1 MIITEEKNKR
11 VVRSHDFK
19 EVNCTI
25 DAEDMRYVASLLRNN
40 YSNTRLAV
48 VREISANALDA
59 NAEANS
65 DKKIQIKLPTSMNPT
80 FSVRDFGGGLSQE
93 DVFGLYSKYGKST
106 KRTSNNYIGAF
117 GIGKFAPLSYGENFT
132 CVSYHGGK
140 KTSYNIFVDESDD
153 TKIVQLH
160 EEPSNEPTGLS
171 IEVAVADGDTN
182 EFREITQNF
191 FRFFP
196 QNDMPEFI
204 GVEDDFIKNEEK
216 ILESNNDEWFIVKR
230 EQNYYTRHSAHVL
243 MGRVAYPLDRHS
255 INTENFIKDDN
266 KRAIVDNL
274 LSMDG
279 FYLRVPLGSVK
290 LHHSREALEYNKSTQ
305 KKIVASLLRSVDE
318 IQKIAKEK
326 LADSD
331 DLWDAKRNYAKI
343 VNAMPHQMSKVFE
356 NSFEWKGIKINSPD
370 FYRDYQLQDTLIIT
384 HSIKNKDS
392 DARNGFKISS
402 QKTGRAICQDNCL
415 FVIQDLESS
424 HGNNLRVRTL
434 MNEDETL
441 KSVYIIH
448 AKTPSAQSELDNE
461 WQIGLIDKKH
471 IRYTS
476 NVEKEKPQRSGV
488 RKANGSRANIPLF
501 VMTDD
506 RHVYRNADYW
516 KNASDDIQSVED
528 DVSNVEGSWEGKLVY
543 VPIKNYKIDDNEM
556 TELGAMKNRI
566 SRIHAESKEDSDEKK
581 LKLFGVRAGDVKK
594 LDDSVWI
601 SFSNFFEEYCKRVI
615 NKNMD
620 EAINCYTSVQI
631 SKDKN
636 SSKLLDYRNT
646 IGRLFDN
653 THFKPKV
660 AKHHKI
666 ATAKNLYNE
675 LYDQNGQN
683 GMVRDKILF
692 LKHKNPDWLKENLAE
707 IVSCEEFIVMF
718 EEICENYPMLPVYA
732 SEIGSWT
739 DLKENNAMKAI
750 NHYISLC
757 DKCGG

>member
-1 MIITEEKNKR
+1 MIITEEKNKK
-11 VVRSHDFK
+11 VIRSHDFE
-19 EVNCTI
+19 EVKCTI

-59 NAEANS
+59 TAEANS
-65 DKKIQIKLPTSMNPT
+65 DKKIQIKLPSNMNPT

-132 CVSYHGGK
+132 CVSYNGGK
-140 KTSYNIFVDESDD
+140 KASYNIFVDESDD
-153 TKIVQLH
+153 TKIVKLH
-160 EEPSNEPTGLS
+160 EEPSDEPTGLS
-171 IEVAVADGDTN
+171 IEVAVSDGDIKD
-182 EFREITQNF
+182 FKEIAQKF

-216 ILESNNDEWFIVKR
+216 VLESNNDEWFIIKR
-230 EQNYYTRHSAHVL
+230 ESDNYYSTSGAKIL
-243 MGRVAYPLDRHS
+243 MGRVSYPLDFDA
-255 INTENFIKDDN
+255 INTKNFIKDDN
-266 KRAIVDNL
+266 KRVIVDNIIQ
-274 LSMDG
+274 MEG
-279 FYLRVPLGSVK
+279 FYLRVPLGSVR
-290 LHHSREALEYNKSTQ
+290 LHHSRESLEYNKDTQ
-305 KKIVASLLRSVDE
+305 KKILSSLLRAVNE
-318 IQKIAKEK
+318 IQLIAKEK

-343 VNAMPHQMSKVFE
+343 VNAMPYQMRSVFE
-356 NSFEWKGIKINSPD
+356 NSFEWKGVKIDSPD
-370 FYRDYQLQDTLIIT
+370 FSRDYQLQDTLIVT
-384 HSIKNKDS
+384 HSMKNKDS

-402 QKTGRAICQDNCL
+402 QKTTRAICQDNCL

-441 KSVYIIH
+441 ESVYIIH

-506 RHVYRNADYW
+506 SHVYRNADYW
-516 KNASDDIQSVED
+516 KNASDNIESIEN
-528 DVSNVEGSWEGKLVY
+528 DVSDVEGSWEGKLVY
-543 VPIKNYKIDDNEM
+543 VPLKNYKIDDNEM
-556 TELGAMKNRI
+556 SDLCAMKNRI
-566 SRIHAESKEDSDEKK
+566 SRIHIESEEDSDEKK
-581 LKLFGVRAGDVKK
+581 LKLFGVRTGDVKK

-601 SFSNFFEEYCKRVI
+601 SFNKFFEEYCKRVI
-615 NKNMD
+615 KNNMD
-620 EAINCYTSVQI
+620 EAINGYTSI
-631 SKDKN
+631 KIGRDENYK
-636 SSKLLDYRNT
+636 KLNDYRDT
-646 IGRLFDN
+646 LGRLFDN
-653 THFKPKV
+653 NHCKFKV
-660 AKHHKI
+660 SKHHKI
-666 ATAKNLYNE
+666 NTTKILYNE
-675 LYDQNGQN
+675 LHHQNGII
-683 GMVRDKILF
+683 RDKILF
-692 LKHKNPDWLKENLAE
+692 LMVKNPDWLKENLTE
-707 IVSCEEFIVMF
+707 LVTCEEFVITL
-718 EEICENYPMLPVYA
+718 EEISNSYPMLPVYA
-732 SEIGSWT
+732 SEIGTWT

-757 DKCGG
+757 DKCGDEV